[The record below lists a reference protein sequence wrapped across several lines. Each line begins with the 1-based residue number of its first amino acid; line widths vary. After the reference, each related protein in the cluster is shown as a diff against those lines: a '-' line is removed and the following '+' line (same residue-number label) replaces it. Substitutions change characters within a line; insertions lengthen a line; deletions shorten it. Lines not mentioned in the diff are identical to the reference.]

1 MHSKEDNRYK
11 NSCAYKSL
19 IAIARMAADLIAVAP
34 FLCLGI
40 GALYVEDLYG
50 VKSTLLTTITSIGT
64 GAMMICSFVIVHASC
79 NKCLQVEDEDV
90 SIPTFIPYTP

>member
-1 MHSKEDNRYK
+1 M
-11 NSCAYKSL
+11 
-19 IAIARMAADLIAVAP
+19 IAVAP
-34 FLCLGI
+34 FLCLEI

-64 GAMMICSFVIVHASC
+64 CTMMICSFVIEHMSC

-90 SIPTFIPYTP
+90 SIPTFIPYTPH